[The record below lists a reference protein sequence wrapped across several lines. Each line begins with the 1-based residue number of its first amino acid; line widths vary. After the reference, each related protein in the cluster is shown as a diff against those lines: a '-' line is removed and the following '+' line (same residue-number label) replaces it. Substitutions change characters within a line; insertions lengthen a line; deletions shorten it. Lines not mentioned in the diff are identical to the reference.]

1 PGTAALVNHLFPP
14 LMGDLYESIQG
25 MREQRNDAVGEILYV
40 TDPSGDGFKQEA
52 GIAEEAACLASRLK
66 ELVEKKA
73 LVIEEDQAW
82 RPAGYGDVA
91 ILLRR
96 TTHLRLYERALENA
110 RVPYYVVAGH
120 GFFKQQEVLDVL
132 HLLRVLD
139 DPSDNLHLAGVLR
152 SPFFSVSDEGLYHL
166 RGAGRSLFDALVPF
180 SGGMPRPAV
189 AWACEPGGPQHAHAN
204 GGVGMPPSLEN
215 VAPEDRRGLAR
226 AAALLP
232 AWVAAKDRMGLAA
245 LLEETVFA
253 SGYAASAVGRFGGE
267 RAYAN
272 LRQMVE
278 LARRF
283 DQEALYSL
291 GDYIDYVTD
300 FMSSEMRAEQAPVEA
315 PGANAV
321 RLMTIHKAKG
331 LEFPIVALP
340 DLAHA
345 VKAPQGPFFIHPASG
360 LAIRLR
366 DEDGASRTSAAMAL
380 ARSDAAEAERAEAHR
395 LLYVAMTRAKDYLI
409 FASHE
414 GVVYTTRDRETWFSV
429 LLGGLGISLQPGEQ
443 RAQLPGGYGVL
454 VRVQPP
460 AREDAKH
467 GDRRVG
473 PRDLLVDGRVAWA
486 KLQERGQE
494 AAGRIVQEAVERI
507 GPLVVTGRPP
517 AQITVTALATY
528 RRCPAAYWWSEV
540 LGVDEPQPP
549 GGAGPGPA
557 GKGRADAGRPKA
569 KGARAEV
576 EQRLSPRQW
585 GRLSHRTMELAVSPD
600 AASVAAAVDGTL
612 REAAAAPAQKELR
625 ERLAAVV
632 RDFWAGPVG
641 KRVAAAR
648 RAHRELPFVL
658 AMGETEI
665 RGVMD
670 LVFENADGHW
680 EVLDYKATA
689 PAPERAEQAA
699 KEHELQLGLYALAA
713 GKWLGRPV
721 RQWTVYFLD
730 AARPVEHEVTSE
742 SLTAVETSVREAL
755 SGIAARR
762 FTHERITEVCKICR
776 FQPLCG

>member
-1 PGTAALVNHLFPP
+1 
-14 LMGDLYESIQG
+14 
-25 MREQRNDAVGEILYV
+25 MR
-40 TDPSGDGFKQEA
+40 
-52 GIAEEAACLASRLK
+52 
-66 ELVEKKA
+66 
-73 LVIEEDQAW
+73 
-82 RPAGYGDVA
+82 
-91 ILLRR
+91 
-96 TTHLRLYERALENA
+96 
-110 RVPYYVVAGH
+110 
-120 GFFKQQEVLDVL
+120 
-132 HLLRVLD
+132 
-139 DPSDNLHLAGVLR
+139 
-152 SPFFSVSDEGLYHL
+152 
-166 RGAGRSLFDALVPF
+166 
-180 SGGMPRPAV
+180 
-189 AWACEPGGPQHAHAN
+189 
-204 GGVGMPPSLEN
+204 
-215 VAPEDRRGLAR
+215 R

-232 AWVAAKDRMGLAA
+232 AWVAAKDRMALAA

-278 LARRF
+278 LARHF

-340 DLAHA
+340 DLAHS
-345 VKAPQGPFFIHPASG
+345 VKAPQGPFFIHPVSG

-366 DEDGASRTSAAMAL
+366 DEDGTSRTSAAMAL

-409 FASHE
+409 FASHK
-414 GVVYTTRDRETWFSV
+414 GVVYTMHNRETWFSV
-429 LLGGLGISLQPGEQ
+429 LLEGLGISLQPGEQ
-443 RAQLPGGYGVL
+443 RARLPGGCEVL
-454 VRVQPP
+454 VRAQPP

-473 PRDLLVDGRVAWA
+473 PRDLLVGGRVAWA

-517 AQITVTALATY
+517 AQITATALATY

-549 GGAGPGPA
+549 DRAGPGAA
-557 GKGRADAGRPKA
+557 GKVRADAGRPKA

-576 EQRLSPRQW
+576 GQRLSPRQW
-585 GRLSHRTMELAVSPD
+585 GRLSHRAMELAVSPD
-600 AASVAAAVDGTL
+600 AASVAAAVDGAL

-632 RDFWAGPVG
+632 RDFWAGSVG

-648 RAHRELPFVL
+648 RVHRELPFVL

-670 LVFENADGHW
+670 LVFENADGQW
-680 EVLDYKATA
+680 EVLDYKSAA

-730 AARPVEHEVTSE
+730 AARPVEHEVTFE

>member
-1 PGTAALVNHLFPP
+1 
-14 LMGDLYESIQG
+14 
-25 MREQRNDAVGEILYV
+25 
-40 TDPSGDGFKQEA
+40 
-52 GIAEEAACLASRLK
+52 
-66 ELVEKKA
+66 
-73 LVIEEDQAW
+73 
-82 RPAGYGDVA
+82 
-91 ILLRR
+91 
-96 TTHLRLYERALENA
+96 
-110 RVPYYVVAGH
+110 
-120 GFFKQQEVLDVL
+120 
-132 HLLRVLD
+132 
-139 DPSDNLHLAGVLR
+139 VLR

-189 AWACEPGGPQHAHAN
+189 AWACEHGGPQHAHANGGVGMPPYNLDAPPRKHAHAN

-215 VAPEDRRGLAR
+215 VAPEDRRGMRR

-232 AWVAAKDRMGLAA
+232 AWVAAKDRMALAA

-331 LEFPIVALP
+331 LEFAIVALP

-345 VKAPQGPFFIHPASG
+345 VKTPQGPFFIHPVSG

-366 DEDGASRTSAAMAL
+366 DEDGTSRTSTAMAL

-395 LLYVAMTRAKDYLI
+395 LLYVAITRAKDYLI
-409 FASHE
+409 FASHK
-414 GVVYTTRDRETWFSV
+414 GVVYTMHNRETWFSV
-429 LLGGLGISLQPGEQ
+429 LLEGLGISLQPGEQ
-443 RAQLPGGYGVL
+443 RARLPGGYEVL
-454 VRVQPP
+454 VRAQPP

-473 PRDLLVDGRVAWA
+473 PRDLLVGGRVAWA
-486 KLQERGQE
+486 RLQERGQQ

-517 AQITVTALATY
+517 AQVTATALATY

-549 GGAGPGPA
+549 GGAGPGSA

-585 GRLSHRTMELAVSPD
+585 GRLSHRAMELAVSPD
-600 AASVAAAVDGTL
+600 AASVAAAVDGAL

-648 RAHRELPFVL
+648 RVHRELPFVL

-670 LVFENADGHW
+670 LVFENADGQW
-680 EVLDYKATA
+680 EVLDYKSAA

-699 KEHELQLGLYALAA
+699 KEHELQLGLYTLAA

-742 SLTAVETSVREAL
+742 SLTAVETAVREAL